1 MADVLVKVIIAPK
14 VENNQGLAISSY
26 LTQCLTKVL
35 QVAKVDFEFLNLL
48 VYIISLIT
56 EFEPDYSLEIIDAI
70 EFLGKLLV
78 VTLWLLGKA
87 EGWVECSAHHASLCL
102 CIFRFKYYFLRPILI
117 FIHIFSW
124 NFVLYLHVILP
135 VPVLIVDLVEIL
147 ILEDV
152 FELNLSYFVSS
163 VFEC

>member
-26 LTQCLTKVL
+26 LAQCLTKVL

-48 VYIISLIT
+48 IYIISLIT

-78 VTLWLLGKA
+78 VTL
-87 EGWVECSAHHASLCL
+87 
-102 CIFRFKYYFLRPILI
+102 
-117 FIHIFSW
+117 
-124 NFVLYLHVILP
+124 
-135 VPVLIVDLVEIL
+135 
-147 ILEDV
+147 
-152 FELNLSYFVSS
+152 
-163 VFEC
+163 